1 MGMFVFKPVSQSK
14 KTSKCEGVNVQCIQN
29 QLKGQRGVHHYG
41 LVTMKT
47 TTPVSEA
54 GAKAEKKDE
63 QKETDQNIACDTQ
76 KHFRQE
82 VAKMSRQRNKVGKKK
97 KNTKVFDHMTA

>member
-1 MGMFVFKPVSQSK
+1 MAMFVFKPVSQSK
-14 KTSKCEGVNVQCIQN
+14 KTSKSEGVNVQCIQN

-41 LVTMKT
+41 LVTMTT

-82 VAKMSRQRNKVGKKK
+82 AAKTSRWKKNEAGKK
-97 KNTKVFDHMTA
+97 